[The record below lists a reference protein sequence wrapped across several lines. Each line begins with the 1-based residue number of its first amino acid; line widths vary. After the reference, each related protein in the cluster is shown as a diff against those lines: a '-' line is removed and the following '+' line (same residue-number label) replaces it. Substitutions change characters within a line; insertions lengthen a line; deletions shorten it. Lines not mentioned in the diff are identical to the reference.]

1 MPDEPSPETPGRPA
15 RLRRNIEVALD
26 HRDQGVVIVRVSGEI
41 DGATAPRLSAALHR
55 ELDIATCRLL
65 VVDLR
70 TVDFLGAQGIVVL
83 DNARQHAQAY
93 HIGFCLLADRA
104 VRRLLQALG
113 VIDDFEFC
121 DHNYDTSDAVSLRA
135 SQGAGVVL
143 GLPPPAGTGSQ
154 DALAAG

>member
-26 HRDQGVVIVRVSGEI
+26 HHDQGVVIVRVSGEI

-113 VIDDFEFC
+113 VIHDFEFC
-121 DHNYDTSDAVSLRA
+121 DHNYE
-135 SQGAGVVL
+135 
-143 GLPPPAGTGSQ
+143 
-154 DALAAG
+154 